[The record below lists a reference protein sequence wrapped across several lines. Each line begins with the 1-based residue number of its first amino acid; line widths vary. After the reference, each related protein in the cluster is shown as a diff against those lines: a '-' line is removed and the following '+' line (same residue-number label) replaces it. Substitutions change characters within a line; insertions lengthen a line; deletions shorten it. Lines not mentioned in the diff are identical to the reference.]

1 MKPGPM
7 PEIWHAGRVAS
18 GGIAI
23 GTAFPLPGTRPDQV
37 TSSRKTGN
45 PATEAAALRS
55 AIAAAID
62 DIGTLI
68 SASAGEAADVLEF
81 QVAMLED
88 DSLSEPAFAA
98 VAEGAAAD
106 LAWGAALDA
115 QIADYSASD
124 DDYFKARTA
133 DLNDMRDR
141 VLRHLRGEAV
151 VTVPAGA
158 ILLGDDLTPSLFLSQ
173 DWSQG
178 GGIALSKGSASSHVA
193 MLARMRRVP
202 MVVGLSMDV
211 DAVAAGTP
219 IIVDAEAGRIA
230 IEPDAATRKDIEA
243 RRAQVEAALIQ
254 AETFRLK
261 PGRTADGVD
270 IKILI
275 NIAGLADLEQLD
287 PAICDG
293 IGLVRT
299 EFLFPQNGRLPNED
313 EQFDI
318 YRRMVQ
324 WAQDRPVTIRTLD
337 AGGDKP
343 IAGLTIAESNPFLG
357 LRGLRLSL
365 ARPDVFK
372 TQLRALC
379 RAAVHGNLKIMLPMV
394 SVPRELEVSRQLLEE
409 AVSEL
414 QAAGVPH
421 ARPPLGI
428 MVEVPSTALMPE
440 RFAAAFYSIGSNDL
454 TQYTLAAA
462 RDLDSVAGLGDA
474 GDPAVL
480 KLIANTA
487 AYGRQ
492 AGLEVSLCGDAAAET
507 RLVPMLLQTGL
518 RVLSVAPAAV
528 GRVKAAVAAIRLA

>member
-1 MKPGPM
+1 M
-7 PEIWHAGRVAS
+7 PETWHAGRVAS

-23 GTAFPLPGTRPDQV
+23 GTAFLLPGAPAEQV
-37 TSSRKTGN
+37 ASAHKTDN
-45 PATEAAALRS
+45 PAAEAAALRS
-55 AIAAAID
+55 AIAAAVD
-62 DIGTLI
+62 DIGALI
-68 SASAGEAADVLEF
+68 SITAGEAADVLEF

-88 DSLSEPAFAA
+88 DSLGEPAFAA
-98 VAEGAAAD
+98 IADGAAAD
-106 LAWGAALDA
+106 LAWAAALDT

-133 DLNDMRDR
+133 DLSDMRDR

-151 VTVPAGA
+151 VSVPAGA

-211 DAVAAGTP
+211 SSVTAGTP

-230 IEPDAATRKDIEA
+230 IAPDAATCKDSEA
-243 RRAQVEAALIQ
+243 RRVQVEAELVR
-254 AETFRLK
+254 AEAFRFK
-261 PGRTADGVD
+261 PARTVDGTD
-270 IKILI
+270 IRILI
-275 NIAGLADLEQLD
+275 NVAGLADLEHLE

-299 EFLFPQNGRLPNED
+299 EFLFPQNGRLPDEE
-313 EQFDI
+313 EQFGI

-324 WAQDRPVTIRTLD
+324 WAQGRPVTIRTLD

-343 IAGLTIAESNPFLG
+343 IAGLTIAENNPFLG

-365 ARPDVFK
+365 ARADVFK
-372 TQLRALC
+372 IQLRALC

-394 SVPRELEVSRQLLEE
+394 SVPRELEASRQLLEE

-414 QAAGVPH
+414 LAAGIPH
-421 ARPPLGI
+421 AQPPLGI

-480 KLIANTA
+480 KLIANTT

-507 RLVPMLLQTGL
+507 RLVPLLLQAGL

-528 GRVKAAVAAIRLA
+528 GRVKAAVASIRLA